1 MRGSHHHHHHGSMKV
16 WLDGRLVDEEEAKV
30 TVLSP
35 SLNYG
40 FGVFEGIR
48 AYWNGE
54 NLYVFRL
61 RDHMERLLRSAK
73 IIGLDVPYTAEELS
87 KAVVETVRANGFKE
101 DLYIRPV
108 AYISKPQIS
117 LDVRGLQAS
126 VAIAAI
132 PFGKY
137 LKVEGVRAAVVSW
150 RRVHTSMMPVMAK
163 ATGIYLN
170 SIMAAVEA
178 RARGYDEAIML
189 NAEGKV
195 VEGSGENIFIVRR
208 GVLMTPPLED
218 GILEGITRETVIS
231 IAGDLGIPLLEKSIT
246 REELYAA
253 DEAFFVGT
261 AAEITP
267 IIEID
272 GRVLQRGPITQK
284 IAETYRRIVLGKE
297 EKYLPW
303 LTPVY

>member
-1 MRGSHHHHHHGSMKV
+1 MKV

-195 VEGSGENIFIVRR
+195 VEGSGENIFVVRR

-272 GRVLQRGPITQK
+272 GRVLQKGPITQK

-297 EKYLPW
+297 EKYLAW

>member
-1 MRGSHHHHHHGSMKV
+1 MKV

-30 TVLSP
+30 SVLSP

-54 NLYVFRL
+54 NLLVFRL
-61 RDHMERLLRSAK
+61 KDHMDRLLRSAK
-73 IIGLDVPYTAEELS
+73 IIGLDVPYSAEELA
-87 KAVVETVRANGFKE
+87 KAVVEVVRANGFKE

-108 AYISKPQIS
+108 AYISRPQIS

-137 LKVEGVRAAVVSW
+137 LKVEGVRATVVSW

-178 RARGYDEAIML
+178 RAKGYDEAIML

-195 VEGSGENIFIVRR
+195 VEGSGENIFVVRR
-208 GVLMTPPLED
+208 GVLMTPPVED
-218 GILEGITRETVIS
+218 GILEGITRDTVITL
-231 IAGDLGIPLLEKSIT
+231 ANDLGVPVLEKSIT
-246 REELYAA
+246 REELYSA

-267 IIEID
+267 IIEVD
-272 GRVLQRGPITQK
+272 GRALPKGPITQR
-284 IAETYRRIVLGKE
+284 IAEAYRRVVTGKE
-297 EKYLPW
+297 EKYAHW

>member
-1 MRGSHHHHHHGSMKV
+1 MKI
-16 WLDGRLVDEEEAKV
+16 WLDGKLVEEGEAKV
-30 TVLSP
+30 SVLSP

-61 RDHMERLLRSAK
+61 ADHMERLLRSAR

-87 KAVVETVRANGFKE
+87 KAVVEVIRANGFKE

-108 AYISKPQIS
+108 AFIAKPQIS
-117 LDVRGLQAS
+117 LDVRGLQAA
-126 VAIAAI
+126 VAVAAI

-208 GVLMTPPLED
+208 GILMTPPVED
-218 GILEGITRETVIS
+218 GILEGITRDTVIAL
-231 IAGDLGIPLLEKSIT
+231 AGDLGIPLLEKSIT
-246 REELYAA
+246 REELYTAE
-253 DEAFFVGT
+253 EAFFVGT
-261 AAEITP
+261 AAEVTP

-272 GRVLQRGPITQK
+272 GRPLGKGPITQK
-284 IAETYRRIVLGKE
+284 IAEAYRRVVTGKE
-297 EKYLPW
+297 EKYSRW

>member
-1 MRGSHHHHHHGSMKV
+1 MKIWV
-16 WLDGRLVDEEEAKV
+16 DGRLVEEGEAKV

-48 AYWNGE
+48 AYWSGE

-61 RDHMERLLRSAK
+61 REHMERFLRSAR
-73 IIGLDVPYTAEELS
+73 IIGLEVPYTAEELS
-87 KAVVETVRANGFKE
+87 KAVVETVRGNGFKE

-108 AYISKPQIS
+108 AYISRPQIS

-126 VAIAAI
+126 VAIAAL
-132 PFGKY
+132 PFGRY

-195 VEGSGENIFIVRR
+195 VEGSGENVFIVRR
-208 GVLMTPPLED
+208 GFLMTPPLED
-218 GILEGITRETVIS
+218 GILEGITRETVIT

-272 GRVLQRGPITQK
+272 GRILSKGPITQR
-284 IAETYRRIVLGKE
+284 IAETYRRIVLGRE
-297 EKYLPW
+297 EKYLAW

>member
-1 MRGSHHHHHHGSMKV
+1 MKI
-16 WLDGRLVDEEEAKV
+16 WIDGKLVGEEEAKV
-30 TVLSP
+30 SVLSP

-54 NLYVFRL
+54 NLLVFRL
-61 RDHMERLLRSAK
+61 KDHMDRLLRSAK
-73 IIGLDVPYTAEELS
+73 IIGLDVPYTADELT
-87 KAVVETVRANGFKE
+87 KAAVEVIRANGFKE

-126 VAIAAI
+126 VAIAAL

-137 LKVEGVRAAVVSW
+137 LKVEGVRATVVSW

-178 RARGYDEAIML
+178 RAKGYDEAIML

-195 VEGSGENIFIVRR
+195 VEGSGENIFVVRR
-208 GVLMTPPLED
+208 GVLMTPPVED
-218 GILEGITRETVIS
+218 GILEGITRDTVITL
-231 IAGDLGIPLLEKSIT
+231 ANDLGLPVLEKSIT
-246 REELYAA
+246 REELYTAE
-253 DEAFFVGT
+253 EAFFAGT

-272 GRVLQRGPITQK
+272 GRVLPKGPITQR
-284 IAETYRRIVLGKE
+284 IAEAYRRAVTGRE
-297 EKYLPW
+297 EKYAYW

>member
-1 MRGSHHHHHHGSMKV
+1 MKV

-272 GRVLQRGPITQK
+272 GRVLQKGPITQK

-297 EKYLPW
+297 EKYLAW

>member
-1 MRGSHHHHHHGSMKV
+1 MKV

>member
-1 MRGSHHHHHHGSMKV
+1 MKIWV
-16 WLDGRLVDEEEAKV
+16 DGRLVEEGEAKV

-48 AYWNGE
+48 AYWSGE

-61 RDHMERLLRSAK
+61 REHMERFLRSAR
-73 IIGLDVPYTAEELS
+73 IIGLEVPYTAEELS
-87 KAVVETVRANGFKE
+87 KAVVETVRGNGFKE

-108 AYISKPQIS
+108 AYISRPQIS

-126 VAIAAI
+126 VAIAAL
-132 PFGKY
+132 PFGRY

-195 VEGSGENIFIVRR
+195 VEGSGENVFIVRR
-208 GVLMTPPLED
+208 GFLMTPPLED
-218 GILEGITRETVIS
+218 GILEGITRETVIT

-272 GRVLQRGPITQK
+272 GRILPRGPITQR
-284 IAETYRRIVLGKE
+284 IAETYRRIVLGRE
-297 EKYLPW
+297 EKYLAW